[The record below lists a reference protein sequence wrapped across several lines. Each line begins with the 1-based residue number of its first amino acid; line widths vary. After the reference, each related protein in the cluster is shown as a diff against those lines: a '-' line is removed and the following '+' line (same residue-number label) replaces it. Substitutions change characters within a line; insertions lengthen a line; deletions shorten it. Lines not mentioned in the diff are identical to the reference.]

1 MDNPDPQMDIIDRM
15 ADRYPLHN
23 PPPSPAVLDRLLAS
37 HVAGS
42 RYIFPDLAPKRG
54 VEWTVALAG
63 RERCNP
69 DYLVD
74 RQNYPFHVVELVVRG
89 SGTVRVGGGRKH
101 RVGPGA
107 VFSCS
112 SDQACWL
119 KTDPSDPL
127 DKYFFALAGTR
138 VRARLTAAHLA
149 PGTVRHI
156 ALPAEAIA
164 VAEDLI
170 REGQRH
176 HSHTTAICVKL
187 LELLLLRFEAAPAD
201 RPRPDDDRARANF
214 IRCKKLIEERAA
226 SLQTLEELAALVH
239 LDPSSI
245 CRLFRR
251 FQGSSPYQ
259 ELTRR
264 KMTLAAG
271 ILLEEGGLVKEAAA
285 RVGFDDPYHFSRCFK
300 SVHGLSPNAFSVR
313 LGARPR

>member
-1 MDNPDPQMDIIDRM
+1 MDIVDRM
-15 ADRYPLHN
+15 ADRFP
-23 PPPSPAVLDRLLAS
+23 PPPSPPSPAVLDRLLAA

-42 RYIFPDLAPKRG
+42 RYIFPDLTPKRG
-54 VEWTVALAG
+54 VAWTIALAG
-63 RERCNP
+63 RERCSP

-74 RQNYPFHVVELVVRG
+74 RQSYPFHVVEFVVRG
-89 SGTVRVGGGRKH
+89 SGTVRLGKGRTH

-107 VFSCS
+107 VFSCA
-112 SDQACWL
+112 SDEACRL
-119 KTDPSDPL
+119 QTDADDPL
-127 DKYFFALAGTR
+127 DKFFFALAGTQ
-138 VRARLTAAHLA
+138 VRARLAAAHLA

-176 HSHTTAICVKL
+176 HSHTAAICLKL

-214 IRCKKLIEERAA
+214 VRCKQLIEERAA
-226 SLQTLEELAALVH
+226 TLQTLEEIAALVH

-259 ELTRR
+259 ELMRR
-264 KMTLAAG
+264 KMTIAAG
-271 ILLEEGGLVKEAAA
+271 ILLEDGGLVKEAAA

-300 SVHGLSPNAFSVR
+300 SVHGLSPNALVALFA
-313 LGARPR
+313 ARPR